1 MEREQMVTLTS
12 SADVC
17 DEHER
22 AHIALPS
29 APRLPLILF
38 KLLDLFSC
46 VPDHIT
52 KIFSE
57 GIDENVPS

>member
-1 MEREQMVTLTS
+1 MEREQMVILTS

-38 KLLDLFSC
+38 KLLDLFLR
-46 VPDHIT
+46 PRPH
-52 KIFSE
+52 
-57 GIDENVPS
+57 N